1 MGSRGQL
8 LYYRQ
13 DWNRSLPQH
22 YQKRTSLLSLL
33 RAAMHLWKRN
43 RPKDGDQGRVL
54 HKLRTT
60 SHEPSQSHGQSEDL
74 EQLSQK
80 GHVTSSPVLSNA
92 EYVFS
97 KPENAEYSMT
107 QEDQPTMNDRIEGK
121 HPNTNPRQVEP
132 AETYQGQR
140 YSPQKE
146 VDAFNDS
153 PQRRER
159 AVPVNQGDQFP
170 PQDKVALP
178 DSTQS
183 QLHDTD
189 SIEVHRQRR
198 SHSQSRGDALDSVQE
213 PSPKKSGTRQKI
225 RQAFREENY
234 ASSHKDKARSN
245 RKRHG
250 KESHEQKQREG
261 SIHSQKRLPQE
272 PPSSF
277 PAHSRHPKAQLRT
290 ETLQAQ
296 SELPLVR
303 RESFK
308 STSENPQQKLDP
320 SRLNGGRDPGLTRTQ
335 VPPQAIETVDAHAW
349 ERHLPQSADDATIR
363 LKVLTLF
370 ESIEHHVEGY
380 YRDTDTRISQLPV
393 QLGML
398 QSHHLP
404 SGIPLEDLLVQ
415 ARYQEPVIKHCLI
428 NLVVSGMTADE
439 WPLFSLLPEDF
450 TTIPRAIRKN
460 RGEIKKRP
468 RR

>member
-33 RAAMHLWKRN
+33 RAAMPLFNRN
-43 RPKDGDQGRVL
+43 RQKDGDQARL
-54 HKLRTT
+54 HKSRTT
-60 SHEPSQSHGQSEDL
+60 SHEPSQSHNQSKDL
-74 EQLSQK
+74 EQSPQK
-80 GHVTSSPVLSNA
+80 GYVTSSSVLSNA
-92 EYVFS
+92 EYEEDPKS
-97 KPENAEYSMT
+97 SMT
-107 QEDQPTMNDRIEGK
+107 QEDQPTIDDRTEGR
-121 HPNTNPRQVEP
+121 HPNTIPRQVEP
-132 AETYQGQR
+132 AETYQVPQL
-140 YSPQKE
+140 SPQKG

-153 PQRRER
+153 SQRRER
-159 AVPVNQGDQFP
+159 VVLVNQGDQFP
-170 PQDKVALP
+170 LQDKVVLP
-178 DSTQS
+178 DNTQS
-183 QLHDTD
+183 QLHDTN
-189 SIEVHRQRR
+189 SIQVRRPHR

-213 PSPKKSGTRQKI
+213 PSPKKNGMKQKI
-225 RQAFREENY
+225 SRVIRDDSKEKTA
-234 ASSHKDKARSN
+234 SN

-261 SIHSQKRLPQE
+261 SVHGQKRLPQE
-272 PPSSF
+272 PPNSF
-277 PAHSRHPKAQLRT
+277 PAHLRLPKAQLRP

-296 SELPLVR
+296 PELPLVR

-308 STSENPQQKLDP
+308 STSEIPQQKLDP

-415 ARYQEPVIKHCLI
+415 AWYQEPVIKHCLI

-439 WPLFSLLPEDF
+439 SPLFSLLPEEF